1 MATYEPGDYIKVEF
15 ADATTGVD
23 ELVWVQVSRCD
34 DTDKIVFGTLY
45 SVPVNET
52 SGKLNL
58 GAELAISFSQV
69 REQRKPSDF
78 NPTN

>member
-1 MATYEPGDYIKVEF
+1 MATYEPGDYVKVEF

-23 ELVWVQVSRCD
+23 EWLWVRVSRCD
-34 DTDKIVFGTLY
+34 DADKIVFGTLD